1 MAFEK
6 INEFAADKQKL
17 CVEHDTISDELFR
30 EYGVN
35 RGLRDING
43 KGVLTGLT
51 RISKVRT
58 RSLRRRA
65 VVPRV
70 QHKHAYKEPR
80 RLRL

>member
-51 RISKVRT
+51 RISKVVSSRT
-58 RSLRRRA
+58 KTANTFPATASCGTA
-65 VVPRV
+65 GTT
-70 QHKHAYKEPR
+70 
-80 RLRL
+80 

>member
-35 RGLRDING
+35 PATASCGTAG
-43 KGVLTGLT
+43 TT
-51 RISKVRT
+51 
-58 RSLRRRA
+58 
-65 VVPRV
+65 
-70 QHKHAYKEPR
+70 
-80 RLRL
+80 